1 MSEPRYLTQAEVAA
15 RVGLAKDTIRRY
27 RQTGGFPPPDQVI
40 GRMPGWL
47 PETVDAWNDNR
58 PRRSVK

>member
-1 MSEPRYLTQAEVAA
+1 MSEPRYLTQAEVAV

-27 RQTGGFPPPDQVI
+27 RQTGDFPAPDQVI

-47 PETVDAWNDNR
+47 PETVDEWERNR
-58 PRRSVK
+58 RKGVK